1 MVSFVKKINEKSKEL
16 KEISKTYYDAASNL
30 FKYIDENSKKNIT
43 NTDKKIEEI
52 NKQVASIDEKIKYS
66 IEELLKDG
74 TKTMVERNTIFTQS
88 LQTILKDI
96 RKAGFSE
103 NNNCLEKF
111 LINKNIVSS
120 AEEIVKEK
128 GVKYE
133 ENKLQLTITERTLG
147 KEGLRIRFKEG
158 GEYSGVEDSSK
169 FNPSKGIAEV
179 LIENRKAS
187 NFTSTDIFGACDFLK
202 KVYALLMG
210 KINNI
215 NDSIEFLCDNINNFI
230 NSLIN
235 SLCSGDY
242 SIEEIPDDCFNV
254 EERWPNYKTLGDSD
268 KQKIN
273 NHLSAL
279 LDELKSLNKDIINTE
294 DVKILETGDIED
306 KKAENFYIDSNNV
319 ININFQQIFNVNDF
333 GSYVF
338 EDMRRFE
345 NATFSGIEGVGG
357 ASLIPNIFYKKKFGI
372 KIDDSYYGRS
382 LEDIMNLLQDLS
394 ITFEEFKTAVK
405 NSI

>member
-16 KEISKTYYDAASNL
+16 KEISKTYYDAANNL

-52 NKQVASIDEKIKYS
+52 NKQIASIDEKIKYA

-74 TKTMVERNTIFTQS
+74 TKTMIERNTIFAQS

-103 NNNCLEKF
+103 NNNCLEEF
-111 LINKNIVSS
+111 LINKKIVSN

-128 GVKYE
+128 GVKDE

-147 KEGLRIRFKEG
+147 EKDLRIRFKEG
-158 GEYSGVEDSSK
+158 GEYSGVENSSK
-169 FNPSKGIAEV
+169 FTPSKGIAEV

-187 NFTSTDIFGACDFLK
+187 NFTSTDVFGACDFLK
-202 KVYALLMG
+202 KVYVLLMG

-230 NSLIN
+230 S
-235 SLCSGDY
+235 SLCPEDY
-242 SIEEIPDDCFNV
+242 SIEETYDYFNV

-294 DVKILETGDIED
+294 DVKILETGEIED

-345 NATFSGIEGVGG
+345 NATFSGIEGVGS

-382 LEDIMNLLQDLS
+382 LEDIIKLINLP
-394 ITFEEFKTAVK
+394 TFEEFKTAVK

>member
-52 NKQVASIDEKIKYS
+52 NKQIASIDEKIKYA

-74 TKTMVERNTIFTQS
+74 TKTMVERNIVFTQS

-96 RKAGFSE
+96 RKAGFSV
-103 NNNCLEKF
+103 NNNCLEEF

-147 KEGLRIRFKEG
+147 KKNLRIRFKEG
-158 GEYSGVEDSSK
+158 GEYSGEEDSSK
-169 FNPSKGIAEV
+169 FTPSKGIAEI
-179 LIENRKAS
+179 LIENRKTS

-202 KVYALLMG
+202 KVYVLLMG

-215 NDSIEFLCDNINNFI
+215 NDSIEFLCNDINKFI
-230 NSLIN
+230 SSVCPEN
-235 SLCSGDY
+235 Y
-242 SIEEIPDDCFNV
+242 SIEETYDYFNV

-345 NATFSGIEGVGG
+345 NATFSGIEGVDGS
-357 ASLIPNIFYKKKFGI
+357 SLIPNIFYKKKFGI

-405 NSI
+405 KSI

>member
-16 KEISKTYYDAASNL
+16 KEISKTYYDAANNL

-43 NTDKKIEEI
+43 NTDKKIEEV
-52 NKQVASIDEKIKYS
+52 NKQVASIDEKIKYA

-103 NNNCLEKF
+103 NNNCLEEF
-111 LINKNIVSS
+111 LIKKNIVSS

-128 GVKYE
+128 GVKDE

-147 KEGLRIRFKEG
+147 EKDLRIRFKEG
-158 GEYSGVEDSSK
+158 GEYSGVENSSK
-169 FNPSKGIAEV
+169 FTPSKGIAEV

-230 NSLIN
+230 S
-235 SLCSGDY
+235 SLCPEAY
-242 SIEEIPDDCFNV
+242 SIEETYDYFNV
-254 EERWPNYKTLGDSD
+254 EERWPNYKTLGDND

-345 NATFSGIEGVGG
+345 NATFSGIEGVGS

>member
-16 KEISKTYYDAASNL
+16 KEISKTYYDAANNL

-52 NKQVASIDEKIKYS
+52 NKQIASIDEKIKYA

-74 TKTMVERNTIFTQS
+74 TKTMVERNTIFAQS

-103 NNNCLEKF
+103 NNNCLEEF
-111 LINKNIVSS
+111 LISKNIVSS
-120 AEEIVKEK
+120 AKEIVKE
-128 GVKYE
+128 KYE

-147 KEGLRIRFKEG
+147 EKDLRIRFKEG
-158 GEYSGVEDSSK
+158 GEYSGVENSSK
-169 FNPSKGIAEV
+169 FTPSKGIAEV

-202 KVYALLMG
+202 KVYVLLMG

-230 NSLIN
+230 S
-235 SLCSGDY
+235 SLCPEDY
-242 SIEEIPDDCFNV
+242 SIEEIPEDCFNV

-345 NATFSGIEGVGG
+345 NATFSGIEGVGS

-382 LEDIMNLLQDLS
+382 LEDIMKLINLP
-394 ITFEEFKTAVK
+394 TFEEFKAAVK

>member
-1 MVSFVKKINEKSKEL
+1 M
-16 KEISKTYYDAASNL
+16 A
-30 FKYIDENSKKNIT
+30 
-43 NTDKKIEEI
+43 
-52 NKQVASIDEKIKYS
+52 
-66 IEELLKDG
+66 
-74 TKTMVERNTIFTQS
+74 ERNIIFTQS

-111 LINKNIVSS
+111 LISKNMVSS

-147 KEGLRIRFKEG
+147 KEDLRIRFKEG

-169 FNPSKGIAEV
+169 FTPSKGIAEV
-179 LIENRKAS
+179 LIEDRKAS

-230 NSLIN
+230 S
-235 SLCSGDY
+235 SLCSEDY
-242 SIEEIPDDCFNV
+242 SIEEIPENYFNV
-254 EERWPNYKTLGDSD
+254 EERWPNYKTLGESD

-294 DVKILETGDIED
+294 DVKILETGEIED

-319 ININFQQIFNVNDF
+319 ININFQQIFNVNDS

-345 NATFSGIEGVGG
+345 NATFSGIEGVDD

-382 LEDIMNLLQDLS
+382 LEDIMKLINLP
-394 ITFEEFKTAVK
+394 TFEEFKAAVK

>member
-16 KEISKTYYDAASNL
+16 KEISKTYYDAANNL

-52 NKQVASIDEKIKYS
+52 NKQVASIDEKIKYA

-74 TKTMVERNTIFTQS
+74 TKTMIERNTIFTQS

-103 NNNCLEKF
+103 NNNCLEEF

-147 KEGLRIRFKEG
+147 EKDLRIRFKEG

-169 FNPSKGIAEV
+169 FTPSKGIAEV
-179 LIENRKAS
+179 LIEDRKAS

-215 NDSIEFLCDNINNFI
+215 NDSIEFLCNNINNFI
-230 NSLIN
+230 SSVCPEN
-235 SLCSGDY
+235 Y
-242 SIEEIPDDCFNV
+242 SIEETYDYFNV
-254 EERWPNYKTLGDSD
+254 EERWPNYKTLGDND

-273 NHLSAL
+273 NYLSAL

-394 ITFEEFKTAVK
+394 ITFEEFKAAVK

>member
-30 FKYIDENSKKNIT
+30 FKYIDENSKKNIA

-52 NKQVASIDEKIKYS
+52 NKQVASIDEKIKYA

-74 TKTMVERNTIFTQS
+74 TKTMIERNTIFTQS

-103 NNNCLEKF
+103 NNNCLEEF

-147 KEGLRIRFKEG
+147 EKDLRIRFKEG
-158 GEYSGVEDSSK
+158 GEYSGVENSSK
-169 FNPSKGIAEV
+169 FTPSKGIAEV

-202 KVYALLMG
+202 KVYVLLMG

-230 NSLIN
+230 S
-235 SLCSGDY
+235 SLCPEDY
-242 SIEEIPDDCFNV
+242 SIEETYDYFNV
-254 EERWPNYKTLGDSD
+254 EERWPNYKTLGDDD

-273 NHLSAL
+273 NYLSAL

-294 DVKILETGDIED
+294 DVKILEIGEIED

-345 NATFSGIEGVGG
+345 NATFSGIEGVGS

>member
-52 NKQVASIDEKIKYS
+52 NKQVASIDEKIKYA

-103 NNNCLEKF
+103 NNNCLEEF

-147 KEGLRIRFKEG
+147 KENLRIRFKEG

-169 FNPSKGIAEV
+169 FTPSKGIAEV
-179 LIENRKAS
+179 LIEDRKAS

-215 NDSIEFLCDNINNFI
+215 NDSIEFLCNNINNFI
-230 NSLIN
+230 SSVCPEN
-235 SLCSGDY
+235 Y
-242 SIEEIPDDCFNV
+242 SIEETYDYFNV

-279 LDELKSLNKDIINTE
+279 LDELKSLNKNIINTE
-294 DVKILETGDIED
+294 DVKISETGNIED

-345 NATFSGIEGVGG
+345 NATFSGIEGVDGS
-357 ASLIPNIFYKKKFGI
+357 SLIPNIFYKKKFGI

>member
-16 KEISKTYYDAASNL
+16 KEISKTYYDAANNL

-52 NKQVASIDEKIKYS
+52 NKQVASIDEKIKYA

-147 KEGLRIRFKEG
+147 EKDLRIRFKEG

-169 FNPSKGIAEV
+169 FTPSKGIAEV
-179 LIENRKAS
+179 LIEDRKAS

-215 NDSIEFLCDNINNFI
+215 NDSIEFLCNNINNFI
-230 NSLIN
+230 SSVCPEN
-235 SLCSGDY
+235 Y
-242 SIEEIPDDCFNV
+242 SIEETYDYFNV
-254 EERWPNYKTLGDSD
+254 EERWPNYKTLGDND

-273 NHLSAL
+273 NYLSAL

-294 DVKILETGDIED
+294 DVKILETGEIED

-345 NATFSGIEGVGG
+345 NATFSGIEGVGS

-394 ITFEEFKTAVK
+394 ITFEEFKAAVK

>member
-16 KEISKTYYDAASNL
+16 KEISKTYYDAANNL

-52 NKQVASIDEKIKYS
+52 NKQIASIDEKIKYA

-74 TKTMVERNTIFTQS
+74 TKTMIERNTIFTQS

-103 NNNCLEKF
+103 NNNCLEEF

-147 KEGLRIRFKEG
+147 EKDLRIRFKEG

-169 FNPSKGIAEV
+169 FTPSKGIAEV
-179 LIENRKAS
+179 LIEDRKAS

-230 NSLIN
+230 NSL
-235 SLCSGDY
+235 CSGDY

-254 EERWPNYKTLGDSD
+254 EERWPNYKTLGDND

-294 DVKILETGDIED
+294 DVKIL
-306 KKAENFYIDSNNV
+306 
-319 ININFQQIFNVNDF
+319 
-333 GSYVF
+333 
-338 EDMRRFE
+338 
-345 NATFSGIEGVGG
+345 
-357 ASLIPNIFYKKKFGI
+357 GI
-372 KIDDSYYGRS
+372 KEAPPTPSIPENVAFS
-382 LEDIMNLLQDLS
+382 NLLIS
-394 ITFEEFKTAVK
+394 SNT
-405 NSI
+405 